1 MRIDCAVSLC
11 DRTQFSYS
19 WVPGRDYTAAD
30 LAPILARNR
39 FDGAILIAQLEDPAE
54 TEWLLG
60 LGRQHDWVRGVMT
73 RNQDQLEWDRWQRNA
88 LFLGVDSPSPSLA
101 SVLARRELI
110 CALPPAD
117 AIRALDAASDLR
129 LAVRA
134 MAGLAFAEP
143 EFDAWALSLE
153 PLQKSRALIQID
165 GLLNFAGPVAWQAD
179 RHRPWVQYLLKGFGP
194 HRLSYGSGW
203 PLSMPEVTWKES
215 LACFTQCLGA
225 QPMDDRSLI
234 IGENAAKFYTRLTG
248 GSVY

>member
-19 WVPGRDYTAAD
+19 WAPGRNYTAAD
-30 LAPILARNR
+30 VAPILARNR

-60 LGRQHDWVRGVMT
+60 MGHRHGWVRGVMT
-73 RNQDQLEWDRWQRNA
+73 RSQNRLEWDRWQGHS

-101 SVLARRELI
+101 RELAQRELI
-110 CALPPAD
+110 CTLPPVD
-117 AIRALDAASDLR
+117 AIRALEAAPGLR

-143 EFDAWALSLE
+143 EFDAWARSLE
-153 PLQKSRALIQID
+153 PLQKSQALIQID
-165 GLLNFAGPVAWQAD
+165 GLLNFAGSVAWQAD
-179 RHRPWVQYLLKGFGP
+179 RYRPWVQHLLHSFGP

-203 PLSMPEVTWKES
+203 PFSMPDVTWKES